1 MCSFKLVPKEVFIYL
16 LTSFVIVFSDNLVAA
31 SSIVCHESP
40 SAEMS
45 FSPHSVFFSRR
56 RRRSGNRPHNWKGER
71 NIIFTENSNERDD
84 EMSRGR
90 NFLLSAS
97 ENSVHQV
104 KKRSEER
111 RKKADFDLF
120 LKKEDG
126 FKSSTKFHPVILSSF
141 STSSLPSPSSSLFP
155 GPIPLFSSPLQQ
167 SKSFQTFASS
177 AKTYLSSSPSLPLPS
192 SFSQP
197 SSTESLASPEFHGLQ
212 NLLKKKKW
220 IQKPISCLDFFDDER
235 GKEKKHGQR
244 SLKMKLGPKIP
255 FRQELLRFKQGDRT
269 TRYDD
274 DGDEDQDS
282 IPLLAESGN
291 EGDTEEDILA
301 RLKSFEGKVESGRR
315 NVEKSFFKLSE
326 NGEMRKEKGKKN
338 KSITVSSSLR
348 GNNPRLLSRKKRFF
362 LTGTFQLPS
371 LFLEVLSMMRKSR
384 A

>member
-1 MCSFKLVPKEVFIYL
+1 MFSFKLVPKEVFIYL
-16 LTSFVIVFSDNLVAA
+16 LTSFVIVFSDNLVVA

-45 FSPHSVFFSRR
+45 FSPHSIFFSR
-56 RRRSGNRPHNWKGER
+56 SGNKPHNWKGER
-71 NIIFTENSNERDD
+71 NIIFAKNSYEKDD
-84 EMSRGR
+84 EMSRGGR

-97 ENSVHQV
+97 ENSAHQV

-111 RKKADFDLF
+111 RKQADFDLF
-120 LKKEDG
+120 LKKDDG
-126 FKSSTKFHPVILSSF
+126 FKSSTTFHPVILSSF

-155 GPIPLFSSPLQQ
+155 DPIPLFSSPLQQ

-177 AKTYLSSSPSLPLPS
+177 AKTYLSSSPSLSLPS
-192 SFSQP
+192 SFPQP

-220 IQKPISCLDFFDDER
+220 IQKSISCLDFSDDGER
-235 GKEKKHGQR
+235 GKEKNGQR
-244 SLKMKLGPKIP
+244 SLKMELGPKIP
-255 FRQELLRFKQGDRT
+255 FRQELSRFKQGDRT

-282 IPLLAESGN
+282 IPLLTESGN
-291 EGDTEEDILA
+291 EGDTEGDILS
-301 RLKSFEGKVESGRR
+301 RLKSFEGKEESGRR

-338 KSITVSSSLR
+338 KSITVSSSLK